1 MQNYKKLAKK
11 YEGKVRFGWVLH
23 SPDEELL
30 TATFDAR
37 FLPQTFF
44 IKDGSAYWYRD
55 FPDYDNLE
63 RYIEEGGYHNSTTS
77 FA

>member
-11 YEGKVRFGWVLH
+11 YQGKVRFGWVLH

-30 TATFDAR
+30 TAAFDAR

-44 IKDGSAYWYRD
+44 IK
-55 FPDYDNLE
+55 
-63 RYIEEGGYHNSTTS
+63 EGNK
-77 FA
+77 